1 MHKDPT
7 IANRSTI
14 RCQLAARAV
23 LYSLLLAL
31 SPAAG
36 QEAYTL
42 RAFDERIQHGI
53 DLIYN
58 LHFDEADAHFA
69 HIIAAAPDNPLGYFF
84 SAMVAWWRVL
94 IDLEDRSHD
103 QAFYDRLARCI
114 EVCDLR
120 LQSEPLDFDAILFK
134 GGAIGFRGRLRGDRE
149 QYIQAARD
157 GLRSLPLLKQS
168 RQLEPSNRDILFGQ
182 GLYNYFADVMPQRHA
197 IVRPVMAFL
206 PDGNRELGLQQ
217 LQEVAQQGRYARAEA
232 AYFLAQIYRIFEGD
246 KNAALPYLQE
256 LYARYP
262 RNALFHRYTA
272 RNLIEVGRWA
282 EGIALYKDYVE
293 RSAVGQVGYHVHGR
307 IEAQYY
313 LGRFAFFKRDFDEA
327 QVQLSA
333 VDERV
338 NIASRERDQDY
349 AALANLYLGMLADL
363 RSDVAE
369 AQRRYDRVL
378 ALPAQ
383 GDSHKRAR
391 RYAQTPYRASRP

>member
-1 MHKDPT
+1 M
-7 IANRSTI
+7 IG
-14 RCQLAARAV
+14 
-23 LYSLLLAL
+23 LLLAPR
-31 SPAAG
+31 STTA
-36 QEAYTL
+36 EETYTL
-42 RAFDERIQHGI
+42 RGQDERIQRGI

-58 LHFDEADAHFA
+58 LHFDEADAHFD

-94 IDLEDRSHD
+94 IDLEDRRHD
-103 QAFYDRLARCI
+103 EAFYDRLARCI
-114 EVCDLR
+114 AVCDQR
-120 LQSEPLDFDAILFK
+120 LQNQPLDFDAILFK

-157 GLRSLPLLKQS
+157 GLRSLPLLEQS

-197 IVRPVMAFL
+197 IIRPVMAFL

-217 LQEVAQQGRYARAEA
+217 LREVAQQGRYARTEA
-232 AYFLAQIYRIFEGD
+232 AYFLAQIYRLFEED
-246 KNAALPYLQE
+246 HNAALPYLQE

-282 EGIALYKDYVE
+282 EGVTLYKDYVK
-293 RSAVGQVGYHVHGR
+293 RSAAHQVGYHAHGR

-313 LGRFAFFKRDFDEA
+313 LGRFAFFKRDFNEA

-338 NIASRERDQDY
+338 NATSRERDQAY
-349 AALANLYLGMLADL
+349 AALANLYLGMIADL
-363 RSDVAE
+363 RGDSAK
-369 AQRRYDRVL
+369 AQQRYDRVL
-378 ALPAQ
+378 ALPVQ
-383 GDSHKRAR
+383 GDSHKRAK